1 MFHVFLFEK
10 IRSKM
15 LIFFPDLSSL
25 EKFEKRY
32 GSVLKK
38 DEKNKKTSIHDYSI

>member
-1 MFHVFLFEK
+1 
-10 IRSKM
+10 M

-38 DEKNKKTSIHDYSI
+38 DEKKTKKLQFIIIQFNSKKEQE